1 MEIRDIEKLAKLS
14 RLELTDT
21 EKETFARDLENI
33 LHYVDQIREVATDT
47 ASGGRAAVGD
57 VYNLLREDTTTD
69 GSGIVHESGMF
80 TDKILAEAPDTQDGF
95 IKVKKI
101 LG

>member
-14 RLELTDT
+14 RLELTDA
-21 EKETFARDLENI
+21 EKATFARDLENI
-33 LHYVDQIREVATDT
+33 LHYVDQIREVTIDDKPSSIGDIYNVLRDDVIT
-47 ASGGRAAVGD
+47 PGHEGGQ
-57 VYNLLREDTTTD
+57 
-69 GSGIVHESGMF
+69 F
-80 TDKILAEAPDTQDGF
+80 TEKILADAPDTQDGF